1 MKKEYEKIKIEII
14 KFDSDITTDLLSNV
28 NQQNYDMLVEGLL
41 ND

>member
-1 MKKEYEKIKIEII
+1 MKKEYVKIKIEIY
-14 KFDSDITTDLLSNV
+14 KFDNDITTDLLSNV

>member
-14 KFDSDITTDLLSNV
+14 KFDNDITTDLLSNV